1 MSRRTLAI
9 IFFLDVVVVSIAL
22 WVFFGDRFTGSTSA
36 RVVNLGPIIPD
47 VPPIA
52 IVSWNMESD
61 GSDPAVIMA
70 QLRELQKSKPFNI
83 LALSEVPR
91 DSQKMF
97 GEFFGSNGQSLLGTT
112 GNNDRLIL
120 AWDSSV
126 YEWTHKEELFEVDN
140 VRMGDGGHRAPLF
153 VRLTRKVD
161 GLSFIVMNNHLAR
174 GKAEMRNKQA
184 GKLVD
189 WARSR
194 PVIAVGDYNMDLDF
208 GTLKGNE
215 AFSIMQRDGIFEWK
229 RPNELIDT
237 NWADGNKD
245 GVDDYPDSMLDFVF
259 VAGAAKTWD
268 IQVENIVRAG
278 DFPDDEKTSD
288 HRPVRAVARLKNKLF

>member
-9 IFFLDVVVVSIAL
+9 VFFLDFVVIAIAL
-22 WVFFGDRFTGSTSA
+22 WVFFGDRFTGVNSA
-36 RVVNLGPIIPD
+36 RVVKLGPINPEI
-47 VPPIA
+47 PPIA
-52 IVSWNMESD
+52 ILSWNIESD
-61 GSDPAVIMA
+61 GSDPAVIME
-70 QLRELQKSKPFNI
+70 QLKELQKSKPFNI

-112 GNNDRLIL
+112 GNNDRLVL
-120 AWDSSV
+120 AWDSSI
-126 YEWTHKEELFEVDN
+126 YEYVDSSELLEVDN
-140 VRMGDGGHRAPLF
+140 FRMGEGGHRAPLS
-153 VRLTRKVD
+153 VRLKRKVD

-184 GKLVD
+184 SKLVD
-189 WARSR
+189 WARTRS
-194 PVIAVGDYNMDLDF
+194 VIAVGDYNMDLDF
-208 GTLKGNE
+208 ATLKGNE

-229 RPNELIDT
+229 RPKELIDT

-245 GVDDYPDSMLDFVF
+245 GADDYPNSMLDFIF
-259 VAGAAKTWD
+259 VAGVAKTWNFD
-268 IQVENIVRAG
+268 VENIVRAG

-288 HRPVRAVARLKNKLF
+288 HRPVLVVVE